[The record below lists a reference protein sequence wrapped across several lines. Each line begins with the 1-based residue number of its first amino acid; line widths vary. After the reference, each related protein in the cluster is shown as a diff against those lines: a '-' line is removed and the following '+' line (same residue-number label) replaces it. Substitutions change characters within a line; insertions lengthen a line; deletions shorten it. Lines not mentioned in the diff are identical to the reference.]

1 MLEIRWHGRG
11 GQGVVTAAKI
21 LAAAS
26 LREKKYFQ
34 AFPEFGPERRGA
46 PLQAF
51 TRIDTIPI
59 RIYSHVTMP
68 DAVVV
73 VDDTLIGHTPLTEGL
88 SEESLL
94 IVNYNRSPGELRSR
108 LKMQTGRL
116 FTVRATEISLAN
128 IGRPVTNT
136 AMLGALLSVCPAVS
150 CRAVEEEICYTL
162 AGKIKPELLEANIL
176 SFKEAFREVKGE

>member
-1 MLEIRWHGRG
+1 
-11 GQGVVTAAKI
+11 
-21 LAAAS
+21 
-26 LREKKYFQ
+26 
-34 AFPEFGPERRGA
+34 
-46 PLQAF
+46 
-51 TRIDTIPI
+51 
-59 RIYSHVTMP
+59 
-68 DAVVV
+68 
-73 VDDTLIGHTPLTEGL
+73 
-88 SEESLL
+88 
-94 IVNYNRSPGELRSR
+94 
-108 LKMQTGRL
+108 MQTGRL

>member
-26 LREKKYFQ
+26 LRENKYFQ

-51 TRIDTIPI
+51 TRIDNLPI
-59 RIYSHVTMP
+59 RIYSHITVP

-73 VDDTLIGHTPLTEGL
+73 MDDTLIGNTPLTEGL
-88 SEESLL
+88 GAESLL
-94 IVNYNRSPGELRSR
+94 IANFTRSPGELRSR
-108 LKMQTGRL
+108 LNLQTGRL
-116 FTVRATEISLAN
+116 FTVRATEISLTN

-136 AMLGALLSVCPAVS
+136 AMLGALLGVCPAVS
-150 CRAVEEEICYTL
+150 RETAEEEIRHTL

-176 SFKEAFREVKGE
+176 SFREAFREVTGE